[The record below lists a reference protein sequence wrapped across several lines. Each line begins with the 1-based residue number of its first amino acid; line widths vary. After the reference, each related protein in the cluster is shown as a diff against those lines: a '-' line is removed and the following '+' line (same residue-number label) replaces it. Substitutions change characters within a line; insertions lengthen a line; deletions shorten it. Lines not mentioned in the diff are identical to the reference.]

1 MDQSDCVAKV
11 TAICASSLN
20 RKKKG
25 SQTGDELVFLSSA
38 PIAVSLDDKRVSP
51 MFFVVDWWCNNF
63 GFFSLS
69 FYIRE
74 QIKEA
79 LTGRDRKEA
88 CLYSNRSIGG
98 IETPCD
104 YVAIDTFSI
113 T

>member
-1 MDQSDCVAKV
+1 MWEEVDQSDCVAKV

-69 FYIRE
+69 
-74 QIKEA
+74 
-79 LTGRDRKEA
+79 
-88 CLYSNRSIGG
+88 RSIFGNKSKRLLPVG
-98 IETPCD
+98 IEKKR
-104 YVAIDTFSI
+104 VSIQIDRLAE
-113 T
+113 